1 MIGAWAESWSET
13 LTHVYIALWGAG
25 TVLILISLERKFSR
39 RRLFFWLGI
48 SCLTLGAAIGLI
60 TDWDNTFRAVM
71 SVAALLLCGTC
82 VAIRVLRGKLR
93 SRRHVRLLKDAIEH
107 MGAERTDED

>member
-13 LTHVYIALWGAG
+13 LTHVYIALWGVG
-25 TVLILISLERKFSR
+25 TVLILISLERRFRR

-48 SCLTLGAAIGLI
+48 SCLTLGSVLGLT
-60 TDWDNTFRAVM
+60 TDWDNALRAAM
-71 SVAALLLCGTC
+71 SIAALVLCIACIAIKLLRDK
-82 VAIRVLRGKLR
+82 AR

-107 MGAERTDED
+107 MGQDRTDED

>member
-13 LTHVYIALWGAG
+13 LTHVYIALWGVG
-25 TVLILISLERKFSR
+25 TVLILISLERKFRR

-48 SCLTLGAAIGLI
+48 SCLTLGAAVGLI
-60 TDWDNTFRAVM
+60 TDWDNALRAAM
-71 SVAALLLCGTC
+71 SIGALILCGTC
-82 VAIRVLRGKLR
+82 VAIRVLRDKVR

-107 MGAERTDED
+107 MGQDTTDED